1 MYNYNICVL
10 GYNHNFKKFLNH
22 LKDNRTKYNLKIFD
36 KTSNIQKLKETKICN
51 DLVKKKIKFLAIC
64 NQKLIPFVSNHIE
77 FLIKNKI
84 KIVQASN
91 NYQVENHGFIIEK
104 PFKDYSFEELFLRKT
119 LKLNLKK
126 IVK

>member
-1 MYNYNICVL
+1 MQNYNICVL

-36 KTSNIQKLKETKICN
+36 KTANIHKLNGSKICK
-51 DLVKKKIKFLAIC
+51 DIVKKKVKFLAIC
-64 NQKLIPFVSNHIE
+64 DQRFIPFVSNYVE

-91 NYQVENHGFIIEK
+91 NFEVENHGFIIEK
-104 PFKDYSFEELFLRKT
+104 PFKNYSFD
-119 LKLNLKK
+119 
-126 IVK
+126 